1 MMLGDLSLYG
11 WLAGIV
17 GALVAALAVKSR
29 NQYRDKA
36 KQSESRTE
44 AVIEKRTIE
53 HGIEKLDSS
62 GVAAEFDRLRD
73 SKAKRGR

>member
-36 KQSESRTE
+36 KQSESRTG
-44 AVIEKRTIE
+44 AVIEKRKLDHE
-53 HGIEKLDSS
+53 IEKMLDDL
-62 GVAAEFDRLRD
+62 VAAEFDRLRD
-73 SKAKRGR
+73 SKVKRGR

>member
-1 MMLGDLSLYG
+1 MIGVDIFG
-11 WLAGIV
+11 WIAAIV

-53 HGIEKLDSS
+53 HGIEKLDGA

-73 SKAKRGR
+73 SKAIRVR

>member
-1 MMLGDLSLYG
+1 MIGVDILG
-11 WLAGIV
+11 WIAAIV

-36 KQSESRTE
+36 NQSESRTE
-44 AVIEKRTIE
+44 AVIEKRKIE
-53 HGIEKLDSS
+53 HGIEKLDGA

>member
-1 MMLGDLSLYG
+1 MGDLSLYG

-29 NQYRDKA
+29 NQYLDKA

-44 AVIEKRTIE
+44 AVIEKRKTE
-53 HGIEKLDSS
+53 HEIEKLDGAAISS
-62 GVAAEFDRLRD
+62 EFDRLRD

>member
-1 MMLGDLSLYG
+1 MLGDLSLYG

-17 GALVAALAVKSR
+17 GALAAALAVKSR
-29 NQYRDKA
+29 NQHRYKA

-44 AVIEKRTIE
+44 AVIDKRKTE
-53 HGIEKLDSS
+53 HEIEKLDDA

-73 SKAKRGR
+73 SKAQKRR

>member
-1 MMLGDLSLYG
+1 MGDLSLYG

-36 KQSESRTE
+36 KKAESRTG
-44 AVIEKRTIE
+44 AIIEKRTIE
-53 HGIEKLDSS
+53 HGIEKLDGA